1 MSPLEKCSIE
11 HTTLNSMSLGFDRFR
26 LNKCNIFYWR
36 DAGLLAVVAVEEI
49 RGVPALE
56 HCSGWPTAIFTGV
69 LHRVMGHTKSG
80 NDNVIS
86 RVWEEFEGI
95 ALLSLER
102 GVG

>member
-1 MSPLEKCSIE
+1 V
-11 HTTLNSMSLGFDRFR
+11 
-26 LNKCNIFYWR
+26 
-36 DAGLLAVVAVEEI
+36 AAVEEI
-49 RGVPALE
+49 RGGPALE
-56 HCSGWPTAIFTGV
+56 HCLGWSNAIFTGV

-80 NDNVIS
+80 KDNVIL